1 MSPLG
6 KAVRQTLTIA
16 RRDFTATVYTPVFL
30 LFLFA
35 PFLMGAL
42 SAVAGFG
49 AAASVDRGASDRARL
64 VAIVAAA
71 DTRPIAEADTRLR
84 GVFRQGEGPA
94 GLTTLAPARDPAA
107 QARAAFAARDYDAAA
122 VMYGPL
128 AAPTILEGPRGGRAG
143 AYLATL
149 AAETLADEAL
159 GANRPRIAARHLSF
173 HTERRTRRDT
183 GGSAFFATFGIF
195 FLTLF
200 LAGQV
205 ASSMTE
211 ERNNKVVE
219 ILAAAVPLET
229 VFVGKLLGMLG
240 VAILFVAFWATVLF
254 AIGPLMPPGLRAG
267 LAALTPAIGL
277 PTFTVL
283 FGAYFVMA
291 FLLLGSVFLGIG
303 AQATSPRETQMLSL
317 PITVIQVAM
326 FGLASAGSAVPGS
339 TLARVAEIF
348 PLSSPFAM
356 AGHAATQPG
365 LAVHALAL
373 AWQALWVALFVAVG
387 AWLFRRGVLQSGG
400 RRTARRRQAID
411 TAGDTA
417 RDTAG
422 DDRGGLGG

>member
-1 MSPLG
+1 MSALG
-6 KAVRQTLTIA
+6 KAIRQTLTIA
-16 RRDFTATVYTPVFL
+16 RRDFIATVYTPVFL

-49 AAASVDRGASDRARL
+49 AAASVDRGGSDRSRL
-64 VAIVAAA
+64 VAIVAPA

-84 GVFRQGEGPA
+84 AVFRHGEEPA
-94 GLTTLAPARDPAA
+94 GLTTLAPDADPAA

-128 AAPTILEGPRGGRAG
+128 SAPTILEGPRAGRAG

-149 AAETLADEAL
+149 AGETLADRAL
-159 GANRPRIAARHLSF
+159 GARRPKVEARHLPF
-173 HTERRTRRDT
+173 RTERRSQRDT

-229 VFVGKLLGMLG
+229 VFVGKLIGMLG
-240 VAILFVAFWATVLF
+240 VAILFVAFWATLLF
-254 AIGPLMPPGLRAG
+254 NSGPLMPAGMRAG
-267 LAALTPAIGL
+267 LAALTPVLGL
-277 PTFTVL
+277 PTFTLL
-283 FGAYFVMA
+283 FGAYFIMA

-326 FGLASAGSAVPGS
+326 FGLASAGSSHPGS
-339 TLARVAEIF
+339 MVARVAEIF

-365 LAVHALAL
+365 LAAHALAL

-400 RRTARRRQAID
+400 PRGRRRRTSID
-411 TAGDTA
+411 TVVS
-417 RDTAG
+417 
-422 DDRGGLGG
+422 